1 MDSATARLDKLA
13 AFLADHGVSRTEVA
27 SALGVDLSTVSRKV
41 GGTRSFRL
49 DEVTKLLGFLTL
61 RLGRRVTFAD
71 LFLAANDMV
80 VPSRRRG
87 RAA

>member
-1 MDSATARLDKLA
+1 MARLDKLA
-13 AFLADHGVSRTEVA
+13 AFLATNGISRAEVA

-49 DEVTKLLGFLTL
+49 DEVTKLLGFLSQ
-61 RLGRRVTFAD
+61 RLGRRVAFAD
-71 LFLAANDMV
+71 LFVAANDMV
-80 VPSRRRG
+80 GRGHKRG